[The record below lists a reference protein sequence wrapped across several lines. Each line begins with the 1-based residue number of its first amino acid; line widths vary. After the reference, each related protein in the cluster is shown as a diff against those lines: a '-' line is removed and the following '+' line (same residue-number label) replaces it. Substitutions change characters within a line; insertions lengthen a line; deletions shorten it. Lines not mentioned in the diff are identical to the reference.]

1 MVHLSSVP
9 RPTEIDLLRIGV
21 AGASGRMGREIV
33 AAAAGW
39 SGVEIRG
46 GLVRTGSRALE
57 RDLGMP
63 LFIDPEALAETV
75 DVLIDVSAP
84 TATPWIAG
92 AARQAMTPLV
102 CGVTGLGEVGH
113 ASLESASRQVPVL
126 YARNLSPGIAALLD
140 LLPRLL
146 AALPEADVEI
156 VETHHRDKKD
166 APSGTAEA
174 LAEVVVRARGELDE
188 QRIVHGR
195 EGVVPRQPGDIGM
208 HSLRGGANSG
218 EHTVLLAT
226 GGEEIRISHR
236 ALSRRTFADGA
247 LRAAS
252 GSCIGPP
259 VSTRWRTCWQ
269 VETDPR
275 SLVG

>member
-1 MVHLSSVP
+1 MVVVSPVVSPVE
-9 RPTEIDLLRIGV
+9 TGVVRIGIT
-21 AGASGRMGREIV
+21 GASGRMGREIG

-46 GLVRTGSRALE
+46 GLVRPGSRSLE
-57 RDLGMP
+57 RELAIP
-63 LFIDPEALAETV
+63 LFTEIEELAAAV

-84 TATPWIAG
+84 AATPWIAG
-92 AARQAMTPLV
+92 AARQSGTALV
-102 CGVTGLGEVGH
+102 CGVTGLGAVGR
-113 ASLESASRQVPVL
+113 AALESTARQAPVL

-156 VETHHRDKKD
+156 VETHHRGKKD

-174 LAEVVVRARGELDE
+174 LAEVVIRARGELDE
-188 QRIVHGR
+188 QRIVYGR
-195 EGVVPRQPGDIGM
+195 EGAAPRQAGEIGM

-226 GGEEIRISHR
+226 DGEEIRISHR
-236 ALSRRTFADGA
+236 ALSRRTFAEGA
-247 LRAAS
+247 LRAAQWIVDQPAGLYS
-252 GSCIGPP
+252 MSDVLAG
-259 VSTRWRTCWQ
+259 
-269 VETDPR
+269 
-275 SLVG
+275 

>member
-1 MVHLSSVP
+1 MEKNRMVSLNPIH
-9 RPTEIDLLRIGV
+9 RTTEIDMVQIGI
-21 AGASGRMGREIV
+21 AGVRGRMGREIV

-46 GLVRTGSRALE
+46 GLARPGSRALE
-57 RDLGMP
+57 RESAVP
-63 LFIDPEALAETV
+63 LFTEAESLAEAV
-75 DVLIDVSAP
+75 DVMIDVSAAA
-84 TATPWIAG
+84 ATPWIAG
-92 AARQAMTPLV
+92 AARQAGTPLV

-113 ASLESASRQVPVL
+113 AALESAARQVPVL

-156 VETHHRDKKD
+156 VETHHRGKKD

-174 LAEVVVRARGELDE
+174 LAEVVVRARGDLDE
-188 QRIVHGR
+188 QRIVYGR
-195 EGVVPRQPGDIGM
+195 EGIAPRQPGEIGI

-218 EHTVLLAT
+218 EHTILLAT
-226 GGEEIRISHR
+226 DGEEIRISHR

-247 LRAAS
+247 LRAAEWVVKQ
-252 GSCIGPP
+252 PP
-259 VSTRWRTCWQ
+259 GLYSMADV
-269 VETDPR
+269 
-275 SLVG
+275 LAG